1 MTLSP
6 DGESIE
12 VATLINRDTKE
23 DLSKLMNLFH
33 AIMAVLDSDLCTLTM
48 FKLSP
53 FILNNTGLNLQ
64 CLRNKFTNELIE
76 SDGKMPEPPET
87 TCIPDK
93 TRETMFLSESMEL
106 EIPYQQILSNPNL
119 DFRDMASIGVKI

>member
-12 VATLINRDTKE
+12 VSTLISRDSQE
-23 DLSKLMNLFH
+23 DLSDLMSLFH
-33 AIMAVLDSDLCTLTM
+33 AIMAVLDSDLCSLTM

-64 CLRNKFTNELIE
+64 CLRNKFTNELT
-76 SDGKMPEPPET
+76 GK
-87 TCIPDK
+87 K
-93 TRETMFLSESMEL
+93 FLCVF
-106 EIPYQQILSNPNL
+106 PNYQILYL
-119 DFRDMASIGVKI
+119 